1 MKLAIPVNDCS
12 MEANICILFGRA
24 PYFLIYDTKT
34 KESRFLDNSS
44 AAVQEGA
51 GRKAAQRIVDEK
63 VDALLTP
70 RCGKSAAELIQSAD
84 IRIYEIDGTSLQAN
98 LSAFTEGKL
107 TLLADIH
114 DGLYQQ
120 RKQLA

>member
-1 MKLAIPVNDCS
+1 MKLAIPVSDCN
-12 MEANICILFGRA
+12 MNTNICILFGRT

-51 GRKAAQRIVDEK
+51 GKKAAQLVVDEK

-70 RCGKSAAELIQSAD
+70 RCGKNAAELIQSAK
-84 IRIYEIDGTSLQAN
+84 IKIYEIDGTSLQDN
-98 LSAFTEGKL
+98 LSAFAEGKL

-120 RKQLA
+120 RMQ